1 MSEVLVIGGGAAGM
15 MAAIAAAKNGHHVV
29 LAEKNE
35 KLGKKVYIT
44 GKGRC
49 NLTNNA
55 DLDVILANVVSNPR
69 FLYSSLYGFTNQD
82 MIKMMNEAGLET
94 KVERGN
100 RVFPVSDKSSDVI
113 KTLTGLL
120 KKYGVDIRLHT
131 EAQSLILEKD
141 ASGIYTCRGAVLG
154 QVSGNERSRGQ
165 AGSHDKGHDK
175 GNHISHD
182 NGISCLKQDA
192 GANGPGRT
200 WKQLADVTIVA
211 CGGIS
216 YPLTG
221 STGDGYRFAESA
233 GHQITDLSPGLVPF
247 VTKEDWVPELQGLA
261 LRNVK
266 VQITAGK
273 KKLYE
278 EFGEMLFT
286 HFGVSGPAVLSGS
299 SICAR
304 QLKKR
309 GELTLHIDL
318 KPALDEHTLDER
330 LLREFK
336 DARNKQIRNVA
347 GSLYPSS
354 LVPIMLRVSGIP
366 EDKPIHDITRQERA
380 ALIANTK
387 DLRIT
392 LTGLRGYNEAIITQ
406 GGVKVKEI
414 DPATMESKLV
424 PGLKFAGEV
433 LDLDAMTGG
442 YNLQIAWSTG
452 WAAGSTIE

>member
-1 MSEVLVIGGGAAGM
+1 MSEVLIIGGGAAGM

-35 KLGKKVYIT
+35 KLGKKIYIT

-55 DLDVILANVVSNPR
+55 DLDVILANVVSNSR
-69 FLYSSLYGFTNQD
+69 FLYSALYGFTNQD
-82 MIKMMNEAGLET
+82 MIRMMNEAGLET

-113 KTLTGLL
+113 KALTGLL
-120 KKYGVDIRLHT
+120 KKYGVQVLLYA
-131 EAQSLILEKD
+131 EAQNLIIEKESD
-141 ASGIYTCRGAVLG
+141 VYVCKGAVLRT
-154 QVSGNERSRGQ
+154 VTGNERIRGRM
-165 AGSHDKGHDK
+165 ADDEKATADRLPEGGKT
-175 GNHISHD
+175 
-182 NGISCLKQDA
+182 A
-192 GANGPGRT
+192 PGRQ
-200 WKQLADVTIVA
+200 WSQRADVTIVA
-211 CGGIS
+211 CGGLS

-221 STGDGYRFAESA
+221 STGDGYKFAESA
-233 GHQITDLSPGLVPF
+233 GHQITELSPALVPF
-247 VTKEDWVPELQGLA
+247 VTKEEWVPELQGLA

-266 VQITAGK
+266 VHITAGK

-299 SICAR
+299 SVCAK

-318 KPALDEHTLDER
+318 KPALDERTLDER

-354 LVPIMLRVSGIP
+354 LVPVMLRVSGIP
-366 EDKPIHDITRQERA
+366 EDKPIHDITKQERA
-380 ALIANTK
+380 ALINNTK

-392 LTGLRGYNEAIITQ
+392 LTGLRDYNEAIITQ

-414 DPATMESKLV
+414 NPATMESKLV

-452 WAAGSTIE
+452 WAAGSTI